1 MELTKSETEQNWYA
15 VFTKPRAEKKV
26 VERLEE
32 GDIEVFLPLVKTLRQ
47 WSDRKKYVQLPLIPS
62 YVFVRMNEKDLN
74 KVLPYPGT
82 VAVLKHLGKPAKVK
96 QSEIDN
102 LKILSDNADASDIIS
117 VDKVGKGDAV
127 MVSKGSFAGL
137 IGVCIKDGNKHRV
150 VVQIDSLGSC
160 FSVDIPLNH
169 LEKI

>member
-102 LKILSDNADASDIIS
+102 LKILSDNFRRN
-117 VDKVGKGDAV
+117 G
-127 MVSKGSFAGL
+127 
-137 IGVCIKDGNKHRV
+137 R
-150 VVQIDSLGSC
+150 IDL
-160 FSVDIPLNH
+160 
-169 LEKI
+169 

>member
-1 MELTKSETEQNWYA
+1 MELTKSETDKNWYA

-32 GDIEVFLPLVKTLRQ
+32 NSIEVFLPLVKTLRQ

-62 YVFVRMNEKDLN
+62 YVFVHMIEKDLN

-102 LKILSDNADASDIIS
+102 LKILSDNADVSDILS
-117 VDKVGKGDAV
+117 VDRVGKGDAV
-127 MVSKGSFAGL
+127 MVSKGSFTGL

>member
-1 MELTKSETEQNWYA
+1 MELTKSETVKNWYA

-32 GDIEVFLPLVKTLRQ
+32 NSIEVFLPLVKTSRQ

-62 YVFVRMNEKDLN
+62 YVFVHMIEKDLN
-74 KVLPYPGT
+74 KVLPFPGT

-117 VDKVGKGDAV
+117 VVKKVGKGDAV

-137 IGVCIKDGNKHRV
+137 IGVCIKEGNKHRV
-150 VVQIDSLGSC
+150 VVQIDSLAAA
-160 FSVDIPLNH
+160 SVWIFH
-169 LEKI
+169 